1 MKYPYSYL
9 VEIQYLGFRYSGWAK
24 QTGQKTVHGFIDK
37 TLCFVF
43 NHENFKTLGCSRTDS
58 KVSAKQNYFQLFT
71 YESIELIPWL
81 EKFNSN
87 LPADIKAISIIP
99 VTSNF
104 NIIQAVS
111 HKTYEYNFTVNIKTT
126 PFAAPYLVGIPTQ
139 LDIDKMRAGAQ
150 IFIGKHDFKNYCTE
164 LNKNKQTTKHI
175 LACNI
180 NTKQF
185 VLEEEIINCFV
196 FEITGTG
203 FLRHQI
209 RLMMG
214 QLFLL
219 GQNKTNLED
228 LRHSLEEKLDKPF
241 REIAPASGLSL
252 RNVYFS
258 R

>member
-1 MKYPYSYL
+1 MKYPYSYK

-24 QTGQKTVHGFIDK
+24 QTGHKTVHGFIDK

-43 NHENFKTLGCSRTDS
+43 NHENFKTLGSSRTDS

-71 YESIELIPWL
+71 HEPIELVAWL

-99 VTSNF
+99 VASNF

-111 HKTYEYNFTVNIKTT
+111 HKTYEYTFAINTKIT
-126 PFAAPYLVGIPTQ
+126 PFSAPYLVGITNQ
-139 LDIDKMRAGAQ
+139 LDIEKMKTGAE
-150 IFIGKHDFKNYCTE
+150 IFIGTHDFRNYCTE
-164 LNKNKQTTKHI
+164 LNENKQTSKHI
-175 LACNI
+175 LNCNI
-180 NTKQF
+180 TSKQF
-185 VLEEEIINCFV
+185 VLDEEKINCFV

-219 GQNKTNLED
+219 GSNKITLED
-228 LRHSLEEKLDKPF
+228 LQHSLENKLDKPF
-241 REIAPASGLSL
+241 REIAPASGLNL
-252 RNVYFS
+252 RNVYFL